1 MRRIAI
7 LLAAIVLMGSTLAC
21 CITTNIPDISINVKV
36 PTIEVGPLQE
46 TEESIPLD
54 GTEPIAVD
62 ILFGAGDLEIK
73 AGEDDEL
80 FSGRFKYNVEEWEPE
95 ITYDDDLL
103 VIRQG
108 SSDEDWGFPTD
119 EGARNEWDLAFSPEV
134 PLEIDLR
141 IGAGE
146 GELDF
151 SGLQLEG
158 LDIELG
164 AGDFTAYFGEPN
176 EVEMRDLDIDA
187 GASKLQIIDV
197 GNASPKRMAV
207 RGGVGNITLELTG
220 GWANS
225 ASIDV
230 TTGVGSLTL
239 RVPDNVGVRVDVEG
253 GLSNIDV
260 SGLHRSGDAYV
271 NDAYGEAEV
280 ELDISVKTGVGQVNL
295 IEVPN
300 D

>member
-1 MRRIAI
+1 MRRIAT
-7 LLAAIVLMGSTLAC
+7 LLAAAVLMGSTLAC
-21 CITTNIPDISINVKV
+21 CITTNIPGININVRV
-36 PTIEVGPLQE
+36 PTLEVGPLQE
-46 TEESIPLD
+46 KEESIPLD
-54 GTEPIAVD
+54 GTEPVAVD
-62 ILFGAGDLEIK
+62 ILFGAGELEIQ
-73 AGEDDEL
+73 AGEEDEL
-80 FSGRFKYNVEEWEPE
+80 FSGHFKYNVEEWEPE
-95 ITYDDDLL
+95 ISYDDDQL

-119 EGARNEWDLAFSPEV
+119 EGVRNEWDLALSPAV
-134 PLEIDLR
+134 PLEIELK

-146 GELDF
+146 GEWDF
-151 SGLQLEG
+151 GGLQLEE

-176 EVEMRDLDIDA
+176 EIEMRDLDINA
-187 GASKLQIIDV
+187 GASKLQIFDV

-207 RGGVGNITLELTG
+207 KGGVGDITLELTG
-220 GWANS
+220 EWANS

-271 NDAYGEAEV
+271 NDVYGEAEV
-280 ELDISVKTGVGQVNL
+280 ELDIAVKTGVGQVNL

>member
-1 MRRIAI
+1 MRKIAI
-7 LLAAIVLMGSTLAC
+7 LLAAIALMGSTLAC
-21 CITTNIPDISINVKV
+21 CITTNIPDITIDIKA
-36 PTIEVGPLQE
+36 PTLEVGPLQE

-54 GTEPIAVD
+54 GTEPVAVD
-62 ILFGAGDLEIK
+62 ILFGAGELEIQ
-73 AGEDDEL
+73 AGEEDEL
-80 FSGRFKYNVEEWEPE
+80 FSGRFKYNVKEWEPE
-95 ITYDDDLL
+95 ISYDGDLL

-108 SSDEDWGFPTD
+108 SSDEDWGIPTD
-119 EGARNEWDLAFSPEV
+119 KGARNEWDLAFSPEV
-134 PLEIDLR
+134 PLEIEIR

-146 GELDF
+146 GEWDF
-151 SGLQLEG
+151 GGLQLED

-164 AGDFTAYFGEPN
+164 AGDFAVYFGEPN

-187 GASKLQIIDV
+187 GASKLQIINV

-207 RGGVGNITLELTG
+207 RGGVGDITLELTG
-220 GWANS
+220 DWANS

-239 RVPDNVGVRVDVEG
+239 RVPDNMGVRVDVEG

-260 SGLHRSGDAYV
+260 SGLHRSGDDYV
-271 NDAYGEAEV
+271 NDDYGEAEM
-280 ELDISVKTGVGQVNL
+280 ELDISVNTGVGQVNL